1 MLTLALI
8 SLLSLGAETAL
19 AQDPTAETTPPAVD
33 EPPPE
38 EEFPPLVKEP
48 ELVQFVQAPYPPAA
62 REAGLEGTVYLAVE
76 IDEQGAVVAVEVLEP
91 VGYGFDE
98 AATAAVEQFVF
109 SPAEDE
115 QGPVPVII
123 EFAYGFVLDADSV
136 EGAVAEE
143 PQEEGAPEEL
153 PVTLEGQLIEMG
165 TRRPLP
171 QFPVL
176 LPELDM
182 MVETDDEGWFE
193 IRGVPTGTHAFKAVL
208 TGFDAVERQVE
219 VVEGEVTTLKLW
231 VRNQSYREDELIG
244 VYRRERE
251 EVTRRTLS
259 VQEVRRVPGTFGDP
273 VRVIQSL
280 PGAARA
286 PFGLGLLVIRGSNP
300 EDSAVYVDGI
310 RVPLIYHLDGIRSV
324 INANLIEAVDYL
336 PGGYGVRYGRSLG
349 GAIDVRT
356 KRDYPDDAH
365 ELKWT
370 TDVLHSGGLLTGRLG
385 EQPEKQWGYALG
397 ARRSYLDLIIPFFTK
412 DSGFTVKPRWFDY
425 QLKADRLETPAG
437 GRLGIFVF
445 GFQDILRVSTP
456 EDVAQGTDQDAQGDI
471 DVLYSTH
478 RLLLDWERPLGEK
491 LALRFTPSLG
501 LDINQGNF
509 GGSLTG
515 AQDTLLFEL
524 RTELPWEISDH
535 FTLTPGS
542 DFIMGPWGFG
552 VELPFNPEVAASFDP
567 IGEREDWSIE
577 DRGWAWGPDLYLD
590 ADIRPLED
598 PDRLLITPGVRWT
611 YAWIPGEYYGG
622 GWDPRI
628 AFRWLPLE
636 RSVFKSSLGI
646 YHQVPL
652 PFEMYRPDDLVIN
665 LDFERATSATVGWEQ
680 QVGQAWTGDVEVF
693 YKHLDQLLVMNS
705 QFTSLDDPY
714 FENAGQG
721 RIYGMELMV
730 RRANVDRWFG
740 WVSYT
745 LSKSERIDHPDDPD
759 DTWYDFDFD
768 QTHILVLVG
777 GVQLPYDFEISTRF
791 QYVTGNPWT
800 PAAGG
805 IYDIDQGYYW
815 SYSTAEYN
823 SERLP
828 PYIATDLRIEKL
840 WTFRRWQLATY
851 VDLLNVIRGTNPEFV
866 RYNYDYTEWAY
877 VRSLPFIPNLGFDAD
892 IRF

>member
-1 MLTLALI
+1 MLAL
-8 SLLSLGAETAL
+8 AL
-19 AQDPTAETTPPAVD
+19 AFVISSTQPAVALPVEDAAAPPTAEQP
-33 EPPPE
+33 PPPE
-38 EEFPPLVKEP
+38 EELPPLIKEP
-48 ELVQFVQAPYPPAA
+48 ALVSFVQAPYPDEA
-62 REAGLEGTVYLAVE
+62 REAGVEGTVLLVIE
-76 IDEQGAVVAVEVLEP
+76 IDERGAVVMAEVLVP

-98 AATAAVEQFVF
+98 AALEAVQQFQF

-115 QGPVPVII
+115 LGPVPVMI

-143 PQEEGAPEEL
+143 PTDDLPAVEL
-153 PVTLEGQLIEMG
+153 PVTLEGHLQEMG
-165 TRRPLP
+165 TRRDLLD
-171 QFPVL
+171 FNVL
-176 LPELDM
+176 LPDLDM
-182 MVETDDEGWFE
+182 QATTDADGMFAF
-193 IRGVPTGTHAFKAVL
+193 RGVPPGVHTLRAVL
-208 TGFDAVERQVE
+208 TGYDTIERDVE
-219 VVEGEVTTLKLW
+219 VVEGEVTGLELW
-231 VRNQSYREDELIG
+231 VRNQSYREDELVG
-244 VYRRERE
+244 VYRREKE
-251 EVTRRTLS
+251 EVTRRTLT

-286 PFGLGLLVIRGSNP
+286 PFGLGMLVIRGSNP

-310 RVPLIYHLDGIRSV
+310 RIPLIYHLDGIRSV
-324 INANLIEAVDYL
+324 INQNLIEAVDYL

-356 KRDYPDDAH
+356 KRDYLEDGH

-385 EQPEKQWGYALG
+385 EDPEKQWGYALG

-412 DSGFTVKPRWFDY
+412 NSGFTIKPRWFDY

-445 GFQDILRVSTP
+445 GFQDIMRISTP
-456 EDVAQGTDQDAQGDI
+456 DDVAQGTDQDTQGDVDI
-471 DVLYSTH
+471 LYSTH
-478 RLLLDWERPLGEK
+478 RVMLDWERPLGEK
-491 LALRFTPSLG
+491 VDLHFTPSLG
-501 LDINQGNF
+501 LDINEGNF
-509 GGSLTG
+509 GGSLAGGQYT
-515 AQDTLLFEL
+515 TLFEL

-535 FTLTPGS
+535 LTITPGT
-542 DFIMGPWGFG
+542 DFIGGPWGFN
-552 VELPFNPEVAASFDP
+552 VELPFNPEIAASYDP

-577 DRGWAWGPDLYLD
+577 DSGWAWGPDVYLD

-598 PDRLLITPGVRWT
+598 PDRLLITPGIRYT
-611 YAWIPGEYYGG
+611 YAWIPGEYKGG

-628 AFRWLPLE
+628 ALRWLPWE
-636 RSVFKSSLGI
+636 SSVFKSSLGI
-646 YHQVPL
+646 YHQTPL
-652 PFEMYRPDDLVIN
+652 PFEMYRPDDVVIT
-665 LDFERATSATVGWEQ
+665 LFPERATSATVGWEQ
-680 QVGQAWTGDVEVF
+680 SVGQAWSGDIELF
-693 YKHLDQLLVMNS
+693 YKHLDRLLVMNS
-705 QFTSLDDPY
+705 QFTSMDDPY
-714 FENAGQG
+714 FENGGMG
-721 RIYGMELMV
+721 RVYGMELML
-730 RRANVDRWFG
+730 RRAPVDRFFG
-740 WVSYT
+740 WISYT
-745 LSKSERIDHPDDPD
+745 LSKSERLDYPDDPD
-759 DTWYDFDFD
+759 DYWYDFDFD

-777 GVQLPYDFEISTRF
+777 GVQLPYDFEVSTRI

-805 IYDIDQGYYW
+805 IYDVDQGYYW

-823 SERLP
+823 SARMP
-828 PYIATDLRIEKL
+828 DYFATDVRIEKL

-877 VRSLPFIPNLGFDAD
+877 VRGLPFIPNLGFDAN